1 MRKFLTLLCGGIIAF
16 SLFAWSGNPVKAAE
30 ESSDDCG
37 CHDLIP
43 LQGVERNKTVAK
55 LISSD
60 AFKAVKKEAKQNGYT
75 WNGANEVEVVIPAEG
90 VTMVGAKF
98 TNNQGNVLVYVF
110 INGVFAGTSPE

>member
-1 MRKFLTLLCGGIIAF
+1 MRKFLTLLCGGILAF
-16 SLFAWSGNPVKAAE
+16 SLFAWTGSPVKAAE
-30 ESSDDCG
+30 PGDDCG

-43 LQGVERNKTVAK
+43 LQGAERNKIVAK

-60 AFKAVKKEAKQNGYT
+60 AFKAVKKEAKKNGYS

-98 TNNQGNVLVYVF
+98 TNNQGNALMFVF
-110 INGVFAGTSPE
+110 TNGVFVGTTPAD